1 MTLWPHQLRA
11 VEQLRDAF
19 RAHRS
24 VLLVLPT
31 GAGKT
36 KTAAHVI
43 ERYLARPA
51 LPASTP
57 RRVLF
62 LVHRI
67 ELAKQAARQ
76 LPGPVRI
83 VSGDLD
89 DGPEDAPVTVASVQT
104 LLARDLRPHATMLV
118 VDEAHNYAAPEWIQ
132 VVASYDRA
140 LVLGLTAT
148 PERGDGRPLGDL
160 FGSIVAPT
168 SIAELTRAGV
178 LVPATVYGP
187 PRRQRGLAAHPHEA
201 LLERRD
207 QWTRAV
213 VFAANVAHAE
223 EIAEQCRAAGL
234 RAGVVTGDVGDRAR
248 AETLEAFKRGELD
261 VLCNVF
267 VLTEGWDDPGCDALV
282 IARGCSHGGTYLQ
295 MVGRVIRSAPG
306 KQRAIV
312 IDLTGATHDH
322 GLPDAERV
330 YSLEGKAIKSAD
342 VPACRQCLA
351 CGAVYQPGPRECPA
365 CGAAVPPPPRPKL
378 SHAELVRIMSTHSPE
393 QRKAYWDR
401 LRQIASARGYN
412 AGWAA
417 HQFKA
422 RYGVWPSFPSRLSEE
437 RSKARL
443 DYVLSNLK
451 GNHDD

>member
-1 MTLWPHQLRA
+1 MTDLWPHQLRA
-11 VEQLRDAF
+11 VEQLREAF

-36 KTAAHVI
+36 RTASHVI

-89 DGPEDAPVTVASVQT
+89 DGPADAPVTVASVQT
-104 LLARDLRPHATMLV
+104 LLARDLRPEATLLV

-132 VVASYDRA
+132 VVQSYDRA

-160 FGSIVAPT
+160 FASIVAPT

-223 EIAEQCRAAGL
+223 EISEQCRAAGL
-234 RAGVVTGDVGDRAR
+234 RAGVVTGEVGDRQR
-248 AETLEAFKRGELD
+248 AEVLEAFRAGDLD

-267 VLTEGWDDPGCDALV
+267 CLTEGWDDPGCDALV

-306 KQRAIV
+306 KSRAIV

-322 GLPDAERV
+322 GLPDADRV
-330 YSLEGKAIKSAD
+330 YSLEGKAIKSAE

-351 CGAVYQPGPRECPA
+351 CGAVYTPGPRECPA
-365 CGAAVPPPPRPKL
+365 CGAAVPPPPRPRL
-378 SHAELVRIMSTHSPE
+378 SSAELGQIMHAHPE
-393 QRKAYWDR
+393 ARRRETWESLQRTA
-401 LRQIASARGYN
+401 AERGYKR
-412 AGWAA
+412 GWAA
-417 HQFKA
+417 YQYRV
-422 RYGVWPSFPSRLSEE
+422 RYGQWPQFR
-437 RSKARL
+437 
-443 DYVLSNLK
+443 
-451 GNHDD
+451 

>member
-1 MTLWPHQLRA
+1 MTLWPHQIRA
-11 VEQLRDAF
+11 VEQVRDAF
-19 RAHRS
+19 GPHRS

-36 KTAAHVI
+36 RTAAHVI
-43 ERYLARPA
+43 ERYLAR
-51 LPASTP
+51 PASTP

-67 ELAKQAARQ
+67 ELARQASKQ
-76 LPGPVRI
+76 LPQPVRV

-89 DGPEDAPVTVASVQT
+89 DGPPDAPVTVASVQT
-104 LLARDLRPHATMLV
+104 LLARDLRPEATLVV

-132 VVASYDRA
+132 VVQSYDRA

-160 FGSIVAPT
+160 FGGIVAPT

-201 LLERRD
+201 LLQRRS

-234 RAGVVTGDVGDRAR
+234 RAGIVTGEVGDRQR
-248 AETLEAFKRGELD
+248 AETLETFRAGELD

-306 KQRAIV
+306 KSRAIV

-322 GLPDAERV
+322 GLPDADRV
-330 YSLEGKAIKSAD
+330 YSLEGKAIKSAE

-365 CGAAVPPPPRPKL
+365 CGAAVPPPPRPRMTA
-378 SHAELVRIMSTHSPE
+378 AELGQIMHAHPEARRRETWESLQRTAE
-393 QRKAYWDR
+393 QR
-401 LRQIASARGYN
+401 GYKR
-412 AGWAA
+412 GWAA
-417 HQFKA
+417 YQFKV
-422 RYGVWPSFPSRLSEE
+422 RYGAWPQFR
-437 RSKARL
+437 
-443 DYVLSNLK
+443 
-451 GNHDD
+451 

>member
-1 MTLWPHQLRA
+1 MTTADLWPHQLRA
-11 VEQLRDAF
+11 VEQLREAF
-19 RAHRS
+19 REHRS

-36 KTAAHVI
+36 RTASHVI
-43 ERYLARPA
+43 ERYLSRPA

-104 LLARDLRPHATMLV
+104 LLARDLRPEATMVV

-160 FGSIVAPT
+160 FQGLVAPT

-187 PRRQRGLAAHPHEA
+187 SRRQRGLAAHPHEA
-201 LLERRD
+201 LLERRS
-207 QWTRAV
+207 QWSRAV
-213 VFAANVAHAE
+213 VFGANVAHAE
-223 EIAEQCRAAGL
+223 EIAEQCRASGL
-234 RAGVVTGDVGDRAR
+234 RAGVVTGEVGDRQR
-248 AETLEAFKRGELD
+248 AEVLEAFRRGELD
-261 VLCNVF
+261 VLVNVF

-322 GLPDAERV
+322 GLPDAERT
-330 YSLEGKAIKSAD
+330 YSLEGKAIKATD

-365 CGAAVPPPPRPKL
+365 CGAAVPPPPRPRL
-378 SHAELVRIMSTHSPE
+378 SSAELGQIMHAHPE
-393 QRKAYWDR
+393 ARRRETWESLQRTATE
-401 LRQIASARGYN
+401 RGYKR
-412 AGWAA
+412 GWAA
-417 HQFKA
+417 YQYRV
-422 RYGVWPSFPSRLSEE
+422 RYGAWPQFR
-437 RSKARL
+437 
-443 DYVLSNLK
+443 
-451 GNHDD
+451 